1 MHREMWQGRFVPD
14 PDPFVF
20 VEPLL
25 SVGLGSVVEI
35 VSNHR
40 SMLLW
45 AALLFGSFDGERLF
59 PTRGRMAPDRFRP
72 PGSSEGR
79 VTVGPYFRR
88 IWYIFPRRDSGLRF
102 TPYCS

>member
-1 MHREMWQGRFVPD
+1 MCQGRFIPD
-14 PDPFVF
+14 PDPFDF

-25 SVGLGSVVEI
+25 LVGLGSVVRI

-40 SMLLW
+40 SMLLR
-45 AALLFGSFDGERLF
+45 AAVLFGSFDGEPLL
-59 PTRGRMAPDRFRP
+59 PTRGRMAPDRFRR

-79 VTVGPYFRR
+79 ATVGPCFRR
-88 IWYIFPRRDSGLRF
+88 IWYIFPRRESGLRF